1 MGLLTKSN
9 LRTDAWRRLF
19 RGIYADSS
27 IPDSHQLR
35 CAAASRYLLAP
46 NAAIAGRSA
55 VALHTVAFSST
66 APALG
71 LDVHSRAGAA
81 VPQTTGR
88 MGAGPV
94 SVVQPTEPVEV
105 LVPSGKKLG
114 PVTGLAVHSGDL
126 HPDEIMLI
134 RRIRVTVPVRT
145 CWDLVRWLELPD
157 AVALVDM
164 LIAAR
169 LVTIAELE
177 RYGIGRVDKRGAR
190 QFTQAVS
197 LVNGAAESPQESR
210 LRVRLVLAG
219 FPPPEAQFAVFDD
232 GRFLARVDLAWP
244 ELKIAI
250 EYDGLW
256 HVGSARQMHADRER
270 LNRLVGAGWIV
281 LHVTS
286 ARLRDDFTSLV
297 TEIRTAIHTRA
308 SQR

>member
-1 MGLLTKSN
+1 MGTGPIGVVE
-9 LRTDAWRRLF
+9 A
-19 RGIYADSS
+19 
-27 IPDSHQLR
+27 
-35 CAAASRYLLAP
+35 
-46 NAAIAGRSA
+46 
-55 VALHTVAFSST
+55 T
-66 APALG
+66 A
-71 LDVHSRAGAA
+71 
-81 VPQTTGR
+81 
-88 MGAGPV
+88 
-94 SVVQPTEPVEV
+94 PVEV

-114 PVTGLAVHSGDL
+114 PMTGLSVHSGDL
-126 HPDEIMLI
+126 HPEEIMLI
-134 RRIRVTVPVRT
+134 RRMRVTVPVRT

-219 FPPPEAQFAVFDD
+219 FPTPEAQFAVFDG

-286 ARLRDDFTSLV
+286 ARLHNNFPSLA
-297 TEIRTAIHTRA
+297 TEIRTAISSRGGA
-308 SQR
+308 LVPGKRGLPGV